1 MKRRKPILSLIFLLI
16 LCTALQST
24 AVADGSLLSNADFSA
39 PELPDGWDT
48 VAYDAENYS
57 VYTQNGAL
65 VIASAAENDVR
76 FCQMVKVEP
85 NTVYRL
91 SAEISAEG
99 VHGGHGVCLSV
110 DNYSL
115 DGSYAVSTG
124 RTGSFDWT
132 RETLIVRTGAK
143 QSYINFALRL
153 GSYSET
159 SAGTARF
166 RAAELVQTNDPEDV
180 AAAVT
185 LEELAHSAVKT
196 VSESDE
202 ARAIRLRSYL
212 HLFIVCAIVLACVL
226 LWGFYRNRERFYSLS
241 ADWKTVNRCFL
252 LVVLTGAVFRLMLSL
267 LFGGHD
273 YDMNCWQ
280 AWGRDIVQNGTA
292 QFYTTPGHE
301 WYDYPPGYM
310 LVLAGL
316 TWLLDVFHIPSGSG
330 AAVFA
335 YMLPAYAADV
345 GIAVLLMRFARKR
358 DFSESAG
365 LYLGTL
371 AVFNPAAV
379 ILSGAWGQ
387 IDSILTLLL
396 LLSFSELIEGRRISA
411 GAIYGLAIMT
421 KWQALIYG
429 PVLAAEYIL
438 SIRNKDNAFR
448 TIGGVIAA
456 LLVIF
461 TVSLPFR
468 GDQSFFW
475 VIGRF
480 LNSAGGYDYASV
492 EAYNF
497 LALCG
502 GNWKSAE
509 LPLIPGVLSYKTF
522 GTAAIVLAVALSIVM
537 QVVLR
542 QKESG
547 ETLCARPERLLIP
560 AAFCMFMI
568 FTFGHYMHERYVFPV
583 MALLVFAYIATQD
596 KRLLA
601 ASMLLSVVLSLNE
614 ATAMYVVSN
623 AAASAVRGTQQHQIV
638 TGVCSLFEVLTFFY
652 TARVCLEHGFRR
664 TDRR

>member
-1 MKRRKPILSLIFLLI
+1 MKQLKPIYVFFSLLFI
-16 LCTALQST
+16 CAVLQG
-24 AVADGSLLSNADFSA
+24 AAFADGSLLMNADFSA
-39 PELPDGWDT
+39 PELPDGWDI
-48 VAYDAENYS
+48 VAYEAENYS

-76 FCQMVKVEP
+76 LCQMVKVEP

-99 VHGGHGVCLSV
+99 VHGGRGVCLSV
-110 DNYSL
+110 DNYTL
-115 DGSYAVSTG
+115 DGTYAVSAG

-143 QSYINFALRL
+143 QSYINFTLRL
-153 GSYSET
+153 GFYSET

-166 RAAELVQTNDPEDV
+166 RAAQLVRTNDPEEI
-180 AAAVT
+180 A
-185 LEELAHSAVKT
+185 SAVSLDQTAQQT
-196 VSESDE
+196 VISAGESDE

-226 LWGFYRNRERFYSLS
+226 LWGFYRNRERFYSLPS
-241 ADWKTVNRCFL
+241 DRKTVNRCFL

-280 AWGRDIVQNGTA
+280 AWGRDIMQNGTA
-292 QFYTTPGHE
+292 QFYTAPGHE

-310 LVLAGL
+310 LVLAGV
-316 TWLLDVFHIPSGSG
+316 TWLLDVFHIPAGSG
-330 AAVFA
+330 TAVFA

-358 DFSESAG
+358 GFSKSAG
-365 LYLGTL
+365 LFLGVL

-387 IDSILTLLL
+387 IDSVLTLLL

-411 GAIYGLAIMT
+411 GAIYGFAIMT

-438 SIRNKDNAFR
+438 SIRNKDDVLR
-448 TIGGVIAA
+448 TVGGVIAA

-461 TVSLPFR
+461 AVSLPFR
-468 GDQSFFW
+468 GNQSFFW
-475 VIGRF
+475 VVGRF

-502 GNWKSAE
+502 GNWQSAE
-509 LPLIPGVLSYKTF
+509 LPLVPGILSYKAF
-522 GTAAIVLAVALSIVM
+522 GTAAIVLAVALSIAM
-537 QVVLR
+537 QVVSR
-542 QKESG
+542 RKEGG
-547 ETLCARPERLLIP
+547 ETLYARPERLLIP

-583 MALLVFAYIATQD
+583 MALLTAAYIATRD

-601 ASMLLSVVLSLNE
+601 SSMLLSVVLSLNE

-638 TGVCSLFEVLTFFY
+638 IGVCSLFEVLTFFY
-652 TARVCLEHGFRR
+652 TAKVCLERGFGQK
-664 TDRR
+664 DRR

>member
-1 MKRRKPILSLIFLLI
+1 MKRRKPIYIVFSLLLI
-16 LCTALQST
+16 CVVLQG
-24 AVADGSLLSNADFSA
+24 AAFADGSLLSNADFSV
-39 PELPDGWDT
+39 PDMPDGWDT
-48 VAYDAENYS
+48 VAYDAEHYS
-57 VYTQNGAL
+57 VFTEDGAL
-65 VIASAAENDVR
+65 VITSAAENDVR
-76 FCQMVKVEP
+76 VCQMVKVEP
-85 NTVYRL
+85 DTVYRL
-91 SAEISAEG
+91 SAEISAES
-99 VHGGHGVCLSV
+99 VHSGRGACLSV
-110 DNYSL
+110 DNYTL
-115 DGSYAVSTG
+115 DGTYAVSAG

-132 RETLIVRTGAK
+132 RETLIIRTGSN

-166 RAAELVQTNDPEDV
+166 RAAELVRTNDPEEI
-180 AAAVT
+180 AAAVA
-185 LEELAHSAVKT
+185 LDEPVQPAVNT
-196 VSESDE
+196 ASESDE
-202 ARAIRLRSYL
+202 ARTIRLRSYL
-212 HLFIVCAIVLACVL
+212 HLFIVCAIVLACIL
-226 LWGFYRNRERFYSLS
+226 IWGFYRNRETFYSLS
-241 ADWKTVNRCFL
+241 VDRKTVQHCFL
-252 LVVLTGAVFRLMLSL
+252 LLVLTGAAVRLILSL

-273 YDMNCWQ
+273 YDMTCWQ

-292 QFYTTPGHE
+292 QFYTAPGHE

-310 LVLAGL
+310 LVLAL
-316 TWLLDVFHIPSGSG
+316 VTWLLDVFRIPAGSG

-358 DFSESAG
+358 GFSESAC
-365 LYLGTL
+365 LYIGAL
-371 AVFNPAAV
+371 AIFNPAAV

-429 PVLAAEYIL
+429 PVLAAEYLL
-438 SIRNKDNAFR
+438 SIRKREDALR
-448 TIGGVIAA
+448 TAGGVAAA

-461 TVSLPFR
+461 AVSLPFR
-468 GDQSFFW
+468 GSQGFFW
-475 VIGRF
+475 VVERF

-509 LPLIPGVLSYKTF
+509 LALIPGITYKAF
-522 GTAAIVLAVALSIVM
+522 GTAAIVLAVMISIGM
-537 QVVLR
+537 QIVSR
-542 QKESG
+542 RREG
-547 ETLCARPERLLIP
+547 EETLHARPERLLIP

-583 MALLVFAYIATQD
+583 MALLVLAYLATRD
-596 KRLLA
+596 ARLLA
-601 ASMLLSVVLSLNE
+601 SSMLLSVVLALNE
-614 ATAMYVVSN
+614 TTAMYVVSN
-623 AAASAVRGTQQHQIV
+623 AAADAVRGSLQHQIV
-638 TGVCSLFEVLTFFY
+638 TGVCALFEVLTFLY
-652 TARVCLEHGFRR
+652 TAWVCLEHGFRQ

>member
-24 AVADGSLLSNADFSA
+24 AFADGSLLSNTDFSL
-39 PELPDGWDT
+39 PEIPDGWDT
-48 VAYDAENYS
+48 VAYEAENYS
-57 VYTQNGAL
+57 VYTQNSAL

-241 ADWKTVNRCFL
+241 ADRKTVNRCFL

-280 AWGRDIVQNGTA
+280 AWGRDIVQNGA
-292 QFYTTPGHE
+292 SQFYTAPGHE

-316 TWLLDVFHIPSGSG
+316 TWLLDVFRIPSGSG

-358 DFSESAG
+358 GFSESAG

-438 SIRNKDNAFR
+438 SIRNKDDAFR
-448 TIGGVIAA
+448 TVSGVIAA

-522 GTAAIVLAVALSIVM
+522 GTAAIVLAVALSIAM
-537 QVVLR
+537 QVVSR
-542 QKESG
+542 RREGG

>member
-1 MKRRKPILSLIFLLI
+1 MKQLKPIYVFFSLLFI
-16 LCTALQST
+16 CAVLQG
-24 AVADGSLLSNADFSA
+24 AAFADGSLLMNADFSA
-39 PELPDGWDT
+39 PELPDGWDI
-48 VAYDAENYS
+48 VAYEAENYS
-57 VYTQNGAL
+57 VYTQNDAL

-76 FCQMVKVEP
+76 LCQMVKVEP

-99 VHGGHGVCLSV
+99 VHGGRGVCLSV
-110 DNYSL
+110 DNYTL
-115 DGSYAVSTG
+115 DGTYAVSAG

-143 QSYINFALRL
+143 QSYINFTLRL
-153 GSYSET
+153 GFYSET

-166 RAAELVQTNDPEDV
+166 RAAQLVRTNDPEEI
-180 AAAVT
+180 ATAVSLDQT
-185 LEELAHSAVKT
+185 AQQTVISAG
-196 VSESDE
+196 ESDE

-212 HLFIVCAIVLACVL
+212 HLFIVCTIVLACVL
-226 LWGFYRNRERFYSLS
+226 LWGFYRNRERFCSLPS
-241 ADWKTVNRCFL
+241 DRKTVNRCFL

-292 QFYTTPGHE
+292 QFYTAPGHE

-310 LVLAGL
+310 LVLAGV
-316 TWLLDVFHIPSGSG
+316 TWLLDVFHIPAGSG
-330 AAVFA
+330 TAVFA

-358 DFSESAG
+358 GFSESAG
-365 LYLGTL
+365 LFLGTL

-387 IDSILTLLL
+387 IDSLLTLLL

-438 SIRNKDNAFR
+438 SIRNKDDVLR
-448 TIGGVIAA
+448 TVGGVIAA
-456 LLVIF
+456 LLVILA
-461 TVSLPFR
+461 VSLPFR
-468 GDQSFFW
+468 GNQSFFW
-475 VIGRF
+475 VVGRF

-502 GNWKSAE
+502 GNWQSAE
-509 LPLIPGVLSYKTF
+509 LPLIPGILSYKAF
-522 GTAAIVLAVALSIVM
+522 GTAAIVLAAALSIAM
-537 QVVLR
+537 QVVSR
-542 QKESG
+542 RREAG
-547 ETLCARPERLLIP
+547 ETLYARPERLLIP

-583 MALLVFAYIATQD
+583 MALLTAAYIATRD

-601 ASMLLSVVLSLNE
+601 SSMLLSVVLSLNE

-638 TGVCSLFEVLTFFY
+638 IGVCSLFEVLTFFY
-652 TARVCLEHGFRR
+652 TAKVCLERGFGQK
-664 TDRR
+664 DRR

>member
-16 LCTALQST
+16 LCVVLQS
-24 AVADGSLLSNADFSA
+24 AAFADGSLLSNADFSL

-48 VAYDAENYS
+48 VAYEAENYS

-76 FCQMVKVEP
+76 VCQMVQVEP

-99 VHGGHGVCLSV
+99 VHGGRGVCLSV
-110 DNYSL
+110 DNYTL
-115 DGSYAVSTG
+115 DGSYAVSAG

-166 RAAELVQTNDPEDV
+166 RAAELVQTNDPEEIV
-180 AAAVT
+180 SAVS
-185 LEELAHSAVKT
+185 LDEPAQPAVKT
-196 VSESDE
+196 VNESDE

-241 ADWKTVNRCFL
+241 ADPKTVKRCFIL
-252 LVVLTGAVFRLMLSL
+252 LILTGAALRLVLTL

-273 YDMNCWQ
+273 YDITCWQ

-292 QFYTTPGHE
+292 QFYTAPGHE

-310 LVLAGL
+310 LVLAAV
-316 TWLLDVFHIPSGSG
+316 TWLLDLFRIPSGSA

-345 GIAVLLMRFARKR
+345 GIAILLIRFARKR
-358 DFSESAG
+358 GFSESAC
-365 LYLGTL
+365 LYLGGL

-396 LLSFSELIEGRRISA
+396 LLSFSELFEGRRISA
-411 GAIYGLAIMT
+411 
-421 KWQALIYG
+421 
-429 PVLAAEYIL
+429 
-438 SIRNKDNAFR
+438 
-448 TIGGVIAA
+448 
-456 LLVIF
+456 
-461 TVSLPFR
+461 
-468 GDQSFFW
+468 
-475 VIGRF
+475 
-480 LNSAGGYDYASV
+480 
-492 EAYNF
+492 
-497 LALCG
+497 
-502 GNWKSAE
+502 
-509 LPLIPGVLSYKTF
+509 
-522 GTAAIVLAVALSIVM
+522 
-537 QVVLR
+537 
-542 QKESG
+542 
-547 ETLCARPERLLIP
+547 
-560 AAFCMFMI
+560 
-568 FTFGHYMHERYVFPV
+568 
-583 MALLVFAYIATQD
+583 
-596 KRLLA
+596 
-601 ASMLLSVVLSLNE
+601 
-614 ATAMYVVSN
+614 
-623 AAASAVRGTQQHQIV
+623 
-638 TGVCSLFEVLTFFY
+638 
-652 TARVCLEHGFRR
+652 
-664 TDRR
+664 

>member
-16 LCTALQST
+16 LCVVLQS
-24 AVADGSLLSNADFSA
+24 AAFADGSLLSNADFSL

-48 VAYDAENYS
+48 VAYEAENYS

-76 FCQMVKVEP
+76 VCQMVQVEP

-99 VHGGHGVCLSV
+99 VHGGRGVCLSV
-110 DNYSL
+110 DNYTL
-115 DGSYAVSTG
+115 DGSYAVSAG

-166 RAAELVQTNDPEDV
+166 RAAELVQTNDPEEI
-180 AAAVT
+180 ASAVS
-185 LEELAHSAVKT
+185 LDEPAQPAVKT
-196 VSESDE
+196 VNESDE

-241 ADWKTVNRCFL
+241 ADPKTVKRCFIL
-252 LVVLTGAVFRLMLSL
+252 LVMTGAALRLVLTL

-273 YDMNCWQ
+273 YDITCWQ

-292 QFYTTPGHE
+292 QFYTAPGHE

-310 LVLAGL
+310 LVLAAV
-316 TWLLDVFHIPSGSG
+316 TWLLDLFRIPFGSA

-345 GIAVLLMRFARKR
+345 GIAILLMRFARKR
-358 DFSESAG
+358 G
-365 LYLGTL
+365 
-371 AVFNPAAV
+371 
-379 ILSGAWGQ
+379 
-387 IDSILTLLL
+387 
-396 LLSFSELIEGRRISA
+396 FSELFEGRRISA

-429 PVLAAEYIL
+429 PVLAAEYLL
-438 SIRNKDNAFR
+438 SIRKKEDALR
-448 TIGGVIAA
+448 TAGGVAAA

-461 TVSLPFR
+461 AVSLPFR
-468 GDQSFFW
+468 GNQGFFW
-475 VIGRF
+475 VVGRF

-509 LPLIPGVLSYKTF
+509 LSLVPGIPYKAF
-522 GTAAIVLAVALSIVM
+522 GMVMIVLAVVLSVAM
-537 QVVLR
+537 QVVSR
-542 QKESG
+542 RREGG
-547 ETLCARPERLLIP
+547 ETLRARPERLLIP

-583 MALLVFAYIATQD
+583 MALLAFAYAATRD
-596 KRLLA
+596 NRLLVS
-601 ASMLLSVVLSLNE
+601 SMLLSVVLALNE
-614 ATAMYVVSN
+614 TTAMYVVSN
-623 AAASAVRGTQQHQIV
+623 VASAAVRGTQQHQIV
-638 TGVCSLFEVLTFFY
+638 IGVCSLFEVLTFFY
-652 TARVCLEHGFRR
+652 TAKVCLERGFGQK
-664 TDRR
+664 DRR

>member
-1 MKRRKPILSLIFLLI
+1 MKQLKPIYVFFSLLFI
-16 LCTALQST
+16 CAVLQG
-24 AVADGSLLSNADFSA
+24 AAFADGSLLMNADFSA
-39 PELPDGWDT
+39 PELPDGWDI
-48 VAYDAENYS
+48 VAYEAENYS

-76 FCQMVKVEP
+76 LCQMVKVEP
-85 NTVYRL
+85 NAVYRL
-91 SAEISAEG
+91 SAEISTEG
-99 VHGGHGVCLSV
+99 IHGGRGVCLSV
-110 DNYSL
+110 DNYTL
-115 DGSYAVSTG
+115 DGTYAVSAG

-143 QSYINFALRL
+143 QSYINFTLRL
-153 GSYSET
+153 GFYSET

-166 RAAELVQTNDPEDV
+166 RAAQLVRTNDPEEI
-180 AAAVT
+180 ATAVSLDQT
-185 LEELAHSAVKT
+185 AQQTVISAG
-196 VSESDE
+196 ESDE

-212 HLFIVCAIVLACVL
+212 HLFIVCTIVLACVL
-226 LWGFYRNRERFYSLS
+226 LWGFYRNRERFYSLPS
-241 ADWKTVNRCFL
+241 DRITVNRCFL

-292 QFYTTPGHE
+292 QFYTAPGHE

-310 LVLAGL
+310 LVLAGV
-316 TWLLDVFHIPSGSG
+316 TWLLDVFHIPAGSG

-345 GIAVLLMRFARKR
+345 GIAVLLIRFARKR
-358 DFSESAG
+358 GFSESAG
-365 LYLGTL
+365 LFLGTL

-387 IDSILTLLL
+387 IDSVLTLLL

-438 SIRNKDNAFR
+438 SIRNKDDVLR
-448 TIGGVIAA
+448 TVGGVIAA

-461 TVSLPFR
+461 AVSLPFR
-468 GDQSFFW
+468 GNQSFFW
-475 VIGRF
+475 VVGRF

-502 GNWKSAE
+502 GNWQSAE
-509 LPLIPGVLSYKTF
+509 LPLVPGILSYKAF
-522 GTAAIVLAVALSIVM
+522 GTAAIVLAVALSIAM
-537 QVVLR
+537 QVVSR
-542 QKESG
+542 RREAG
-547 ETLCARPERLLIP
+547 ETLYARPERLLIP

-583 MALLVFAYIATQD
+583 MALLTAAYIATRD

-601 ASMLLSVVLSLNE
+601 SSMLLSVVLSLNE

-638 TGVCSLFEVLTFFY
+638 IGVCSLFEVLTFFY
-652 TARVCLEHGFRR
+652 TAKVCLERGFGQK
-664 TDRR
+664 DRR

>member
-1 MKRRKPILSLIFLLI
+1 MKRLKPIYVLFSLLLI
-16 LCTALQST
+16 CAVLQS
-24 AVADGSLLSNADFSA
+24 AALADGSILSNADFSA

-48 VAYDAENYS
+48 VAYEEEHYS
-57 VYTQNGAL
+57 VFTQDNAL

-76 FCQMVKVEP
+76 VCQMVKVEP
-85 NTVYRL
+85 DTVYRL

-99 VHGGHGVCLSV
+99 VHGGRGACLSV
-110 DNYSL
+110 DNYTL
-115 DGSYAVSTG
+115 DGTYAVSAG

-132 RETLIVRTGAK
+132 HETLLIRTGAE
-143 QSYINFALRL
+143 QTYINFALRL

-166 RAAELVQTNDPEDV
+166 RAPELVQTNDPEEI
-180 AAAVT
+180 AAAVV
-185 LEELAHSAVKT
+185 LDEPAQQAVNT

-202 ARAIRLRSYL
+202 ARTIRLRSYL
-212 HLFIVCAIVLACVL
+212 HLFIVCALILACIF

-241 ADWKTVNRCFL
+241 ADRKTVKHCFL
-252 LVVLTGAVFRLMLSL
+252 LLVLTGAALRLILSL

-273 YDMNCWQ
+273 YDMTCWQ
-280 AWGRDIVQNGTA
+280 AWGRDILQNGTA
-292 QFYTTPGHE
+292 QFYTAPGHE

-310 LVLAGL
+310 LVLAAV
-316 TWLLDVFHIPSGSG
+316 TWLLDVFRIPTGSG

-358 DFSESAG
+358 GFSESAC
-365 LYLGTL
+365 LYIGGL

-429 PVLAAEYIL
+429 PVLAAEYLL
-438 SIRNKDNAFR
+438 SIRKKEDALR
-448 TIGGVIAA
+448 TAGGVAAA
-456 LLVIF
+456 LLVILA
-461 TVSLPFR
+461 VSLPFR
-468 GDQSFFW
+468 GNQSFFW
-475 VIGRF
+475 VVERF

-509 LPLIPGVLSYKTF
+509 LTLIPGISYKAF
-522 GTAAIVLAVALSIVM
+522 GTVAIVLAVILSIAMEVTA
-537 QVVLR
+537 R
-542 QKESG
+542 RRGESG
-547 ETLCARPERLLIP
+547 ETLRTRPERLLIP

-583 MALLVFAYIATQD
+583 MALLVFAYLATRD
-596 KRLLA
+596 ARLLA
-601 ASMLLSVVLSLNE
+601 ASMLLSVVLALNE
-614 ATAMYVVSN
+614 TTAMYVVSN
-623 AAASAVRGTQQHQIV
+623 AASAAVRGSLQHQIV
-638 TGVCSLFEVLTFFY
+638 TGVCSLFEVFAFLY
-652 TARVCLEHGFRR
+652 TAWVCLEHGFGQPERR
-664 TDRR
+664 

>member
-48 VAYDAENYS
+48 VAYEAENYS

-132 RETLIVRTGAK
+132 RETLIIRTGAK

-226 LWGFYRNRERFYSLS
+226 LWGFYRNRERFYLLS
-241 ADWKTVNRCFL
+241 ADRKTVNRCFL

-280 AWGRDIVQNGTA
+280 AWGRDIVQNGA
-292 QFYTTPGHE
+292 SQFYTAPGHE

-316 TWLLDVFHIPSGSG
+316 TWLLDVFRIPSGSG
-330 AAVFA
+330 AVVFA

-358 DFSESAG
+358 GFSESAG

-438 SIRNKDNAFR
+438 SIRNKDDAFR
-448 TIGGVIAA
+448 TVSGVIAA

-522 GTAAIVLAVALSIVM
+522 GTAAIVLAVALSIAM
-537 QVVLR
+537 QVVSR
-542 QKESG
+542 RREGG
-547 ETLCARPERLLIP
+547 ETLCARPECLLIP

>member
-16 LCTALQST
+16 LCVVLQS
-24 AVADGSLLSNADFSA
+24 AAFADGSLLSNADFSL

-48 VAYDAENYS
+48 VAYEAENYS

-76 FCQMVKVEP
+76 VCQMVQVEP

-99 VHGGHGVCLSV
+99 VHGGRGVCLSV
-110 DNYSL
+110 DNYTL
-115 DGSYAVSTG
+115 DGSYAVSAG

-166 RAAELVQTNDPEDV
+166 RAAELVQTNDPEEI
-180 AAAVT
+180 A
-185 LEELAHSAVKT
+185 SAVSLDEPAQPAAKS
-196 VSESDE
+196 VNESDE

-241 ADWKTVNRCFL
+241 ADPKTVKRCFIL
-252 LVVLTGAVFRLMLSL
+252 LILTGAALRLVLTL

-273 YDMNCWQ
+273 YDISCWQ

-292 QFYTTPGHE
+292 QFIPPPATSGTIIRRDICSFSPLSLGCWTFSVFLPDLLRQCLPICSRPTPRMSASRSFSCAL
-301 WYDYPPGYM
+301 P
-310 LVLAGL
+310 A
-316 TWLLDVFHIPSGSG
+316 SG
-330 AAVFA
+330 AFPKVRVCIS
-335 YMLPAYAADV
+335 AD
-345 GIAVLLMRFARKR
+345 
-358 DFSESAG
+358 
-365 LYLGTL
+365 
-371 AVFNPAAV
+371 FNPAAV

-396 LLSFSELIEGRRISA
+396 LLSFSELFEGRRISA

-429 PVLAAEYIL
+429 PVLAAEYLL
-438 SIRNKDNAFR
+438 SIRKKEDALR
-448 TIGGVIAA
+448 TAGGVAAA

-461 TVSLPFR
+461 AVSLPFR
-468 GDQSFFW
+468 GDQGFFW
-475 VIGRF
+475 VVGRF

-509 LPLIPGVLSYKTF
+509 LSLVPGIPYKAF
-522 GTAAIVLAVALSIVM
+522 GMVMIVLAVVLSVAM
-537 QVVLR
+537 QVVSR
-542 QKESG
+542 RREGG
-547 ETLCARPERLLIP
+547 ETLRARPERLLIP

-583 MALLVFAYIATQD
+583 MALLAFAYAATRD
-596 KRLLA
+596 NRLLVS
-601 ASMLLSVVLSLNE
+601 SMLLSVVLALNE
-614 ATAMYVVSN
+614 TTAMYVVSN
-623 AAASAVRGTQQHQIV
+623 AASAAVRGTQQHQIV
-638 TGVCSLFEVLTFFY
+638 IGVCSLFEVLTFFY
-652 TARVCLEHGFRR
+652 TAKVCLERGFGQK
-664 TDRR
+664 DRR

>member
-16 LCTALQST
+16 LCTVLQS
-24 AVADGSLLSNADFSA
+24 AAFADGSLLSNADFSA

-48 VAYDAENYS
+48 VAYEAENYS
-57 VYTQNGAL
+57 VFTQSGAL

-76 FCQMVKVEP
+76 VCQMIKVEP

-132 RETLIVRTGAK
+132 LETLIVRTGAK

-180 AAAVT
+180 ASAIT
-185 LEELAHSAVKT
+185 LEEPAQQTVKT
-196 VSESDE
+196 ASESDE

-241 ADWKTVNRCFL
+241 ADRKTVDRCFL

-292 QFYTTPGHE
+292 QFYTAPGHE

-316 TWLLDVFHIPSGSG
+316 TWLLDIFRIPSGSG

-345 GIAVLLMRFARKR
+345 GIAVLLMHFARKR
-358 DFSESAG
+358 GFSESAG

-429 PVLAAEYIL
+429 PVLAAEYVL
-438 SIRNKDNAFR
+438 SIRNKDDILR
-448 TIGGVIAA
+448 TVGGVIAA

-509 LPLIPGVLSYKTF
+509 LSLIPGFLSYKTF
-522 GTAAIVLAVALSIVM
+522 GTAAIVLAVALSVAMQIVSRRKDGEGT
-537 QVVLR
+537 LR
-542 QKESG
+542 
-547 ETLCARPERLLIP
+547 ARPERLLIP

-614 ATAMYVVSN
+614 ATAMYVLSN

>member
-1 MKRRKPILSLIFLLI
+1 MKQLKPIYVFFFLLFI
-16 LCTALQST
+16 CAVLQG
-24 AVADGSLLSNADFSA
+24 AAFADGSLLMNADFSA
-39 PELPDGWDT
+39 PELPDGWDI
-48 VAYDAENYS
+48 VAYEAENYS

-76 FCQMVKVEP
+76 LCQMVKVEP
-85 NTVYRL
+85 DTVYRL

-99 VHGGHGVCLSV
+99 IHGGRGVCLSV
-110 DNYSL
+110 DNYTL
-115 DGSYAVSTG
+115 DGTYAVSAG

-143 QSYINFALRL
+143 QSYINFTLRL
-153 GSYSET
+153 GFYSET

-166 RAAELVQTNDPEDV
+166 RAAQLVRTNDPEEI
-180 AAAVT
+180 A
-185 LEELAHSAVKT
+185 SAVSLDQTAQQT
-196 VSESDE
+196 VISAGESDE

-226 LWGFYRNRERFYSLS
+226 LWGFYRNRERFCSLPS
-241 ADWKTVNRCFL
+241 DRKTVNRCFL

-292 QFYTTPGHE
+292 QFYTAPGHE

-310 LVLAGL
+310 LVLAGV
-316 TWLLDVFHIPSGSG
+316 TWLLDVFHIPAGSG
-330 AAVFA
+330 TAVFA

-358 DFSESAG
+358 GFSESAG
-365 LYLGTL
+365 LFLGAL

-387 IDSILTLLL
+387 IDSVLTLLL

-438 SIRNKDNAFR
+438 SIRNKDDVLR
-448 TIGGVIAA
+448 TVGGVIAA

-461 TVSLPFR
+461 AVSLPFR
-468 GDQSFFW
+468 GNQSFFW
-475 VIGRF
+475 VVGRF

-502 GNWKSAE
+502 GNWQSAE
-509 LPLIPGVLSYKTF
+509 LSLVPGISYKAF
-522 GTAAIVLAVALSIVM
+522 GTAAIVLAVALSIAM
-537 QVVLR
+537 QVVSR
-542 QKESG
+542 RREAG
-547 ETLCARPERLLIP
+547 ETLYARPERLLIP

-583 MALLVFAYIATQD
+583 MALLTAAYITTRD

-601 ASMLLSVVLSLNE
+601 SSMLLSVVLSLNE

-638 TGVCSLFEVLTFFY
+638 IAVCSLFEVLTFLY
-652 TARVCLEHGFRR
+652 SARVCLEHGLGQ

>member
-1 MKRRKPILSLIFLLI
+1 MKQLKPIYVFFSLLFI
-16 LCTALQST
+16 CAVLQG
-24 AVADGSLLSNADFSA
+24 AAFADGSLLMNADFSA
-39 PELPDGWDT
+39 PELPDGWDI
-48 VAYDAENYS
+48 VAYEAENYS

-76 FCQMVKVEP
+76 LCQMVKVEP

-99 VHGGHGVCLSV
+99 VHGGRGVCLSV
-110 DNYSL
+110 DNYTL
-115 DGSYAVSTG
+115 DGTYAVSAG

-143 QSYINFALRL
+143 QSYINFTLRL
-153 GSYSET
+153 GFYSET

-166 RAAELVQTNDPEDV
+166 RAAQLVRTNDPEEI
-180 AAAVT
+180 A
-185 LEELAHSAVKT
+185 SAVSLDQTAQQT
-196 VSESDE
+196 VISAGESDE

-226 LWGFYRNRERFYSLS
+226 LWGFYRNRERFYSLPS
-241 ADWKTVNRCFL
+241 DRKTVNRCFL

-292 QFYTTPGHE
+292 QFYTAPGHE

-310 LVLAGL
+310 LVLAGV
-316 TWLLDVFHIPSGSG
+316 TWLLDVFRIPAGSG

-358 DFSESAG
+358 GFSESAE
-365 LYLGTL
+365 LFLGAL

-387 IDSILTLLL
+387 IDSVLTLLL

-438 SIRNKDNAFR
+438 SVRNKDDALR
-448 TIGGVIAA
+448 TVGGVIAA

-461 TVSLPFR
+461 AVSLPFR
-468 GDQSFFW
+468 GNQSFFW

-502 GNWKSAE
+502 GNWQSAE
-509 LPLIPGVLSYKTF
+509 LPLIPGILSYKAF
-522 GTAAIVLAVALSIVM
+522 GTAAVVLAVALSIAM
-537 QVVLR
+537 QVVSR
-542 QKESG
+542 RREAG

-583 MALLVFAYIATQD
+583 MALLTAAYIATRD

-601 ASMLLSVVLSLNE
+601 SSMLLSVVLSLNE

-623 AAASAVRGTQQHQIV
+623 AAASAVRGTQQHRIV
-638 TGVCSLFEVLTFFY
+638 IAVCSLFEILTFLY
-652 TARVCLEHGFRR
+652 TARVCLEHGFGQ

>member
-16 LCTALQST
+16 LCTVLQS
-24 AVADGSLLSNADFSA
+24 AAFADGSLLSNTDFSS

-48 VAYDAENYS
+48 VAYETENYS

-76 FCQMVKVEP
+76 VCQMVKVEP

-91 SAEISAEG
+91 SAEISADG

-110 DNYSL
+110 DNYTL
-115 DGSYAVSTG
+115 DGSYAVSAG
-124 RTGSFDWT
+124 RTGTFDWT
-132 RETLIVRTGAK
+132 REILIVRTGSK

-166 RAAELVQTNDPEDV
+166 RAAELVQTGDPEEI
-180 AAAVT
+180 ASAVT
-185 LEELAHSAVKT
+185 LEEPAQPAVKAA
-196 VSESDE
+196 SESDE
-202 ARAIRLRSYL
+202 ARTIRLRSYL

-241 ADWKTVNRCFL
+241 ADRKTMDRCFL

-292 QFYTTPGHE
+292 QFYTAPGHE

-316 TWLLDVFHIPSGSG
+316 TWLLDVLRVPSGSG
-330 AAVFA
+330 AVVFV

-358 DFSESAG
+358 GFSENAG
-365 LYLGTL
+365 LFLSTL

-438 SIRNKDNAFR
+438 SIRNKNDVLR
-448 TIGGVIAA
+448 TAGGVIAA

-461 TVSLPFR
+461 AVSLPFR
-468 GDQSFFW
+468 GGQSFFW

-509 LPLIPGVLSYKTF
+509 LSLIPGIPSYKAF
-522 GTAAIVLAVALSIVM
+522 GTAAIVLAVVLSLAM
-537 QVVLR
+537 QVVSR
-542 QKESG
+542 RRESG
-547 ETLCARPERLLIP
+547 ETLRSRPERLLIP

-583 MALLVFAYIATQD
+583 MALLAFAYVATRD

-601 ASMLLSVVLSLNE
+601 SSMLLSVVLSLNE

-623 AAASAVRGTQQHQIV
+623 AAAAAVRGTQQHQIV
-638 TGVCSLFEVLTFFY
+638 IAVCSLFEVLTFLY
-652 TARVCLEHGFRR
+652 TAWVCLEHGFGR

>member
-1 MKRRKPILSLIFLLI
+1 MKQLKPIYVFFFLLFI
-16 LCTALQST
+16 CAVLQG
-24 AVADGSLLSNADFSA
+24 AAFADGSLLMNADFSA
-39 PELPDGWDT
+39 PELPDGWDI
-48 VAYDAENYS
+48 VAYEAENYS

-76 FCQMVKVEP
+76 LCQMVKVEP
-85 NTVYRL
+85 DTVYRL

-99 VHGGHGVCLSV
+99 IHGGRGVCLSV
-110 DNYSL
+110 DNYTL
-115 DGSYAVSTG
+115 DGTYAVSAG

-143 QSYINFALRL
+143 QSYINFTLRL
-153 GSYSET
+153 GFYSET

-166 RAAELVQTNDPEDV
+166 RAAQLVRTNDPEEI
-180 AAAVT
+180 A
-185 LEELAHSAVKT
+185 SAVSLDQTAQQT
-196 VSESDE
+196 VISAGESDE

-226 LWGFYRNRERFYSLS
+226 LWGFYRNRERFCSLS
-241 ADWKTVNRCFL
+241 SDRKTVNRCFL

-292 QFYTTPGHE
+292 QFYTAPGHE

-310 LVLAGL
+310 LVLAGV
-316 TWLLDVFHIPSGSG
+316 TWLLDVFHIPAGSG
-330 AAVFA
+330 TAVFA

-358 DFSESAG
+358 GFSESAG
-365 LYLGTL
+365 LFLGTL

-387 IDSILTLLL
+387 IDSVLTLLL

-438 SIRNKDNAFR
+438 SIRNKDDVLR
-448 TIGGVIAA
+448 IVGGVIAA
-456 LLVIF
+456 LLVILA
-461 TVSLPFR
+461 VSLPFR
-468 GDQSFFW
+468 GNQSFFW
-475 VIGRF
+475 VVGRF

-502 GNWKSAE
+502 GNWQSAE
-509 LPLIPGVLSYKTF
+509 LPLIPGTLSYKAF
-522 GTAAIVLAVALSIVM
+522 GTAAIVLAVALSIAM
-537 QVVLR
+537 QVVSR
-542 QKESG
+542 RREVG

-583 MALLVFAYIATQD
+583 MALLTAAYIATRD

-601 ASMLLSVVLSLNE
+601 SSMLLSVVLSLNE

-638 TGVCSLFEVLTFFY
+638 IGVCSLFEVLTFFY
-652 TARVCLEHGFRR
+652 TAKVCLERGFGQK
-664 TDRR
+664 DRR

>member
-76 FCQMVKVEP
+76 VCQMVKVEP

-91 SAEISAEG
+91 SAEISADG

-110 DNYSL
+110 DNYTL
-115 DGSYAVSTG
+115 DGSYAVSAG

-166 RAAELVQTNDPEDV
+166 RAAELVQTNDPEEI

-185 LEELAHSAVKT
+185 LEEPVQQTVKT

-241 ADWKTVNRCFL
+241 ADRKTVNRCFL

-280 AWGRDIVQNGTA
+280 AWGRDIVQNGA
-292 QFYTTPGHE
+292 SQFYTAPGHE

-316 TWLLDVFHIPSGSG
+316 TWLLDVFRIPSGSG

-358 DFSESAG
+358 GFSESAG

-438 SIRNKDNAFR
+438 SIRNKDDAFR

>member
-76 FCQMVKVEP
+76 VCQMVKVEP

-91 SAEISAEG
+91 SAEISADG

-153 GSYSET
+153 GSYSEI
-159 SAGTARF
+159 SAGTAWF
-166 RAAELVQTNDPEDV
+166 RAAELVQTNNPEEI

-185 LEELAHSAVKT
+185 LEEPAQQTVKT

-241 ADWKTVNRCFL
+241 ADRKTVNRCFL
-252 LVVLTGAVFRLMLSL
+252 LVVLTGTVFRLMLSL

-273 YDMNCWQ
+273 YDINCWQ
-280 AWGRDIVQNGTA
+280 AWGRDIVQNGA
-292 QFYTTPGHE
+292 SQFYTAPGHE

-316 TWLLDVFHIPSGSG
+316 TWLLDVFRIPSGSG

-358 DFSESAG
+358 GFSESAG

-438 SIRNKDNAFR
+438 SIRNKDDAFR

>member
-1 MKRRKPILSLIFLLI
+1 
-16 LCTALQST
+16 
-24 AVADGSLLSNADFSA
+24 
-39 PELPDGWDT
+39 
-48 VAYDAENYS
+48 
-57 VYTQNGAL
+57 
-65 VIASAAENDVR
+65 
-76 FCQMVKVEP
+76 MVKVEP

-143 QSYINFALRL
+143 QSYINFTLRL

-241 ADWKTVNRCFL
+241 ADRKTVNRCFL

-280 AWGRDIVQNGTA
+280 AWGRDIVQNGA
-292 QFYTTPGHE
+292 SQFYTAPGHE

-316 TWLLDVFHIPSGSG
+316 TWLLDVFRIPSGSG

-358 DFSESAG
+358 GFSESAG

-438 SIRNKDNAFR
+438 SIRNKDDAFR
-448 TIGGVIAA
+448 TVSGVIAA

-475 VIGRF
+475 VIERF

-509 LPLIPGVLSYKTF
+509 LPLIPGVLSYKIF
-522 GTAAIVLAVALSIVM
+522 GTAAIVLAVALSIAM
-537 QVVLR
+537 QAVSR
-542 QKESG
+542 RREGG

-583 MALLVFAYIATQD
+583 MTLLVFAYIATQD

-652 TARVCLEHGFRR
+652 TARVGLEHGFRR

>member
-16 LCTALQST
+16 LCTVLQST

-48 VAYDAENYS
+48 VAYEAENYS

-76 FCQMVKVEP
+76 FCQMIKVEP

-91 SAEISAEG
+91 SAEISADG

-185 LEELAHSAVKT
+185 LEEPAQPAVKT

-292 QFYTTPGHE
+292 QFYTAPGHE

-316 TWLLDVFHIPSGSG
+316 TWLLDVFRIPSGSG

-358 DFSESAG
+358 GFSESAG

-438 SIRNKDNAFR
+438 SIRNKDDILR
-448 TIGGVIAA
+448 TVGGVIAA

-461 TVSLPFR
+461 AVSLPFR

-522 GTAAIVLAVALSIVM
+522 GTAAIVLAVALSIAM

-542 QKESG
+542 RKESG

-652 TARVCLEHGFRR
+652 TARVCLEDGSRR